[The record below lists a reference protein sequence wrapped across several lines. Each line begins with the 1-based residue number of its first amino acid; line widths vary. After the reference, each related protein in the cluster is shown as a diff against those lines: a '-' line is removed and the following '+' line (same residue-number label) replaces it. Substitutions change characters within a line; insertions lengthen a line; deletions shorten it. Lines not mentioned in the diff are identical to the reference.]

1 MKDLEKII
9 TKSIDFK
16 EQEDIDLHS
25 AILNLK
31 EEIKSMTPEDG
42 FNSPRDYNLVKEIN
56 SKSSI
61 LDKWIDAMKERHP
74 DYKLEY

>member
-1 MKDLEKII
+1 MKDLEKIN
-9 TKSIDFK
+9 TQSIVFK

-25 AILNLK
+25 MILNLK
-31 EEIKSMTPEDG
+31 EEIIGMTPEDG
-42 FNSPRDYNLVKEIN
+42 FNSPRDYDLVKEIN

-61 LDKWIDAMKERHP
+61 LDKWIDVMKARHP

>member
-1 MKDLEKII
+1 MKDLEKIN
-9 TKSIDFK
+9 TQSIVFK

-74 DYKLEY
+74 DYKL

>member
-9 TKSIDFK
+9 TKSIVFK
-16 EQEDIDLHS
+16 DQEDIDLHS

>member
-9 TKSIDFK
+9 TKSIVFK

-25 AILNLK
+25 MILNLK
-31 EEIKSMTPEDG
+31 EEIRGMTPEDG
-42 FNSPRDYNLVKEIN
+42 FNSPRDYDLVKEIN
-56 SKSSI
+56 IKSSI
-61 LDKWIDAMKERHP
+61 LEKWIDAMKERHP